1 MRFHHLDLNLLVAL
15 DSLLT
20 EANVSRA
27 ARQCALSQ
35 SAMSG
40 VLARL
45 RAHFEDDLLVQV
57 GRKMVLTTLAR
68 SLATP
73 VRDLLLQ
80 AQSVA
85 VTRATFDPASSARQ
99 FVLMASDYVATV
111 ILADLNRVLAKMA
124 PGISVMLRPLGDP
137 RTRGDFDDGKVDFVI
152 LPDEFLSPFHPR
164 ERLFDDSWTCIAWD
178 KNAVVGKRVSL
189 KQYLALSHVVT
200 ILRDGDTPVFD
211 QQFLHSLGHERKIA
225 CVVPNFTLMADFIV
239 GTQFVA
245 TVHSRMARILAR
257 RFPLKLFPPPL
268 RIPPIAMMMQ
278 WHKALDRDPSST
290 WMRSVLSEVAQKM

>member
-15 DSLLT
+15 DALLT

-68 SLATP
+68 SLAAP

-85 VTRATFDPASSARQ
+85 VTRATFDPSSSARQ
-99 FVLMASDYVATV
+99 FVMMASDYVATV
-111 ILADLNRVLAKMA
+111 ILADLNRALAKTA

-137 RTRGDFDDGKVDFVI
+137 RMRGDFDDGKVDFVI

-164 ERLFDDSWTCIAWD
+164 QRLFEVDLRHDIAPFL
-178 KNAVVGKRVSL
+178 V
-189 KQYLALSHVVT
+189 H
-200 ILRDGDTPVFD
+200 LRGDRGVYGADRLEVQPC
-211 QQFLHSLGHERKIA
+211 A
-225 CVVPNFTLMADFIV
+225 FTGRL
-239 GTQFVA
+239 
-245 TVHSRMARILAR
+245 R
-257 RFPLKLFPPPL
+257 R
-268 RIPPIAMMMQ
+268 
-278 WHKALDRDPSST
+278 
-290 WMRSVLSEVAQKM
+290 